1 MAEHLLCQISSQAEE
16 LLNNYDENAGLA
28 ARAPDTNEIASQPLS

>member
-1 MAEHLLCQISSQAEE
+1 MADHAFCRISRGAEE

-28 ARAPDTNEIASQPLS
+28 ARAPDTDEIASQPLS